1 MFLATAA
8 TKRPVATSALLIALV
23 LLGLNSWRKL
33 SLENLPG
40 IDAPYVTITAIW
52 PGASPEDIEKDVAR
66 RIEDAVSGVEGLKH
80 TYSTC
85 IENAGNVIA
94 EFVMGTEVDVAAQDV
109 REKIDAIVG
118 DLPSGCQRP
127 SIAKLDLN
135 ASAIATVFLSGDLPP
150 DDLWWLADN
159 AIHDRFA
166 SVKGVA
172 DVKVIGGEE
181 REVWVELDRDALA
194 AAGLTAA
201 GVAQAVGHGILAVP
215 GGRIRDSGTELAVRF
230 DAEYH
235 SVEEIGALQVAGAD
249 GARRYLRDL
258 GTVRIATEEPR
269 QRAFLDGMPG
279 IAIKVVKKS
288 DGNTVETVRLLK
300 KRFAELQKELPPGVS
315 MRWLQDDAEIVQAN
329 VNNTLSDIG
338 SSVLLCAFIL
348 FVFLVNLRSTFVVAV
363 TMPITIVISLFF
375 MQLCGLTL
383 NLSTLLAIGLSAGI
397 LVSNSIVVLESIV
410 RRFSTAN
417 AGEKRVE
424 GRRSKVESQTDEN
437 AGHSTFDKGPLTSG
451 ARAARWTAARDGA
464 AEQTVAILASA
475 GTNVVVMLP
484 IAMMSSIVGKFF
496 VPFATTTLIV
506 NLASIFVSF
515 TLTPMLCALVMKPE
529 SEQTGRLAR
538 WGRAWDATLTRWGS
552 SYGAW
557 LRRIGSRRGARI
569 IAALA
574 LAVLLVASLR
584 FGTKGLGFLLIEN
597 DDWARAFIRLEFP
610 DYYDLARTQE
620 RTLDLARRIGEDPD
634 AVSVLAMPGRADAIA
649 GQAGEGVYLAQ
660 IEIVYKP
667 ASERPERGIDAIL
680 ENLRAELRAVPD
692 LISTVSM
699 PSYVQGLSATIQY
712 NLKGPDLDEL
722 TTRAQRIQALALGL
736 PGLAQIDTTGR
747 DDKPEIRVMPDRAVM
762 ADMGL
767 DAATVGA
774 LVRANVDG
782 IEAAS
787 YKEDLKTIDVRVRLA
802 EREGAEQIASLPL
815 PAAPGRPVPL
825 SAFTDEV
832 RTGQKVMIF
841 RHDKERAILIG
852 GNERPG
858 YAAGTVGKQIEALAH
873 ANNVVGD
880 GYALEPIGTTE
891 MIGESVADFGE
902 AIVLAVVLTLL
913 TLSAILESWR
923 KPFLVLATIPMALIG
938 LLWALQLG
946 GLNVSIFVLL
956 GAVML
961 IGVVV
966 NPAVLIVDKAS
977 QLEQAGEDNADAI
990 CHGVAQTFRAVVM
1003 VIVASG
1009 LGMLPIALSTGIGAV
1024 NRIGIGAASVGGILI
1039 AGALTLLVLPFFG
1052 MGRRVLRH
1060 EQGDRRHE

>member
-40 IDAPYVTITAIW
+40 IDAPYVTITTIW

-94 EFVMGTEVDVAAQDV
+94 EFVMGTDVDVAAQDV

-159 AIHDRFA
+159 AIHDRLA

-201 GVAQAVGHGILAVP
+201 QVAQTVGHGILSVP
-215 GGRIRDSGTELAVRF
+215 GGRIRESGTELAVRF

-258 GTVRIATEEPR
+258 GTVRLATEEPR

-300 KRFAELQKELPPGVS
+300 KRFAEIQKELPPGVS

-338 SSVLLCAFIL
+338 SSVLLCAIIL
-348 FVFLVNLRSTFVVAV
+348 FAFLVNLRSTFVVAV
-363 TMPITIVISLFF
+363 TMPVTIVISLFF

-410 RRFSTAN
+410 RRFGAKDGGLRPPSPS
-417 AGEKRVE
+417 E
-424 GRRSKVESQTDEN
+424 
-437 AGHSTFDKGPLTSG
+437 
-451 ARAARWTAARDGA
+451 ARAARWTAAREGA
-464 AEQTVAILASA
+464 SEQTVAILASA

-484 IAMMSSIVGKFF
+484 IAMLSSVVGKFF

-557 LRRIGSRRGARI
+557 LRRIGSRRSARI
-569 IAALA
+569 IAALVFVA
-574 LAVLLVASLR
+574 LLIVSLR

-610 DYYDLARTQE
+610 DYYDLARTQKA
-620 RTLDLARRIGEDPD
+620 TLDIARRIGEDPD

-667 ASERPERGIDAIL
+667 AAERPERGIDAIL

-699 PSYVQGLSATIQY
+699 PSYVQGLSATVQY
-712 NLKGPDLDEL
+712 NLKGPDLNEL
-722 TTRAQRIQALALGL
+722 TARAQRIQTLAFGL
-736 PGLAQIDTTGR
+736 PGLAQIDTTAR
-747 DDKPEIRVMPDRAVM
+747 DDKPEIRVTPDRAVM

-767 DAATVGA
+767 DAASVGA

-782 IEAAS
+782 LEAAS
-787 YKEDLKTIDVRVRLA
+787 FKEDLKTIDVRVRLA
-802 EREGAEQIASLPL
+802 EREGAEQIASLPI

-825 SAFTDEV
+825 SAFTEEV

-873 ANNVVGD
+873 ENNVVGD
-880 GYALEPIGTTE
+880 GYTLEPIGTTE

-902 AIVLAVVLTLL
+902 AIVLAIVLTLL

-938 LLWALQLG
+938 VLWALQLG

-956 GAVML
+956 GVVML

-966 NPAVLIVDKAS
+966 NPAVLIVDKAA
-977 QLEQAGEDNADAI
+977 QLEQAGEGKADAI

-1024 NRIGIGAASVGGILI
+1024 NRIGIGAASVGGILV
-1039 AGALTLLVLPFFG
+1039 AGALTLLLLPFLG
-1052 MGRRVLRH
+1052 MGRR
-1060 EQGDRRHE
+1060 G

>member
-33 SLENLPG
+33 SIENLPG
-40 IDAPYVTITAIW
+40 VDAPYVTVTTVW

-85 IENAGNVIA
+85 IENAGNLMA
-94 EFVMGTEVDVAAQDV
+94 EFVMGTDVDVAAQDV

-118 DLPSGCQRP
+118 DLPPGCQRP
-127 SIAKLDLN
+127 AIAKLDLN

-159 AIHDRFA
+159 AIRDRFA
-166 SVKGVA
+166 SVKGIA

-201 GVAQAVGHGILAVP
+201 DVAQSVGRGILSVP
-215 GGRIRDSGTELAVRF
+215 AGRIRESGAELAVRF

-235 SVEEIGALQVAGAD
+235 SVEDIGALQVAGAD

-258 GTVRIATEEPR
+258 GTVRLATEEPR
-269 QRAFLDGMPG
+269 QRAFLDGEPG
-279 IAIKVVKKS
+279 IAVKIVKKS

-300 KRFAELQKELPPGVS
+300 KRFDAIREELPPGVS

-329 VNNTLSDIG
+329 VDNTLADIG
-338 SSVLLCAFIL
+338 FSVLLCAAIL
-348 FVFLVNLRSTFVVAV
+348 FAFLVNLRSTFVVAV
-363 TMPITIVISLFF
+363 TMPVTIVISLFF

-410 RRFSTAN
+410 SRLSA
-417 AGEKRVE
+417 AG
-424 GRRSKVESQTDEN
+424 
-437 AGHSTFDKGPLTSG
+437 AA
-451 ARAARWTAARDGA
+451 ARLSEARWTAAREGA
-464 AEQTVAILASA
+464 AAQTVAILASA

-529 SEQTGRLAR
+529 AEQGGRLAR
-538 WGRAWDATLTRWGS
+538 WGRAWEAALARWGLA
-552 SYGAW
+552 YGVW
-557 LRRIGSRRGARI
+557 LRRTGSRRGARVLV
-569 IAALA
+569 ALA
-574 LAVLLVASLR
+574 FATALLLSLR
-584 FGTKGLGFLLIEN
+584 FGTAGLGFSLIEN

-610 DYYDLARTQE
+610 DYYDLSRTQKA
-620 RTLDLARRIGEDPD
+620 TLAIARRIGEDPD
-634 AVSVLAMPGRADAIA
+634 ALSVLAMPGRADAIA

-660 IEIVYKP
+660 IEVVYKP
-667 ASERPERGIDAIL
+667 AGERPERGIDDIL
-680 ENLRAELRAVPD
+680 ESLRAELRAVPD
-692 LISTVSM
+692 LIATVSM
-699 PSYVQGLSATIQY
+699 PSYVQGLSATVQY
-712 NLKGPDLDEL
+712 NLKGPDLDQL
-722 TTRAQRIQALALGL
+722 TARAQRLQALAFSL
-736 PGLAQIDTTGR
+736 PGLAQLDSTAR
-747 DDKPEIRVMPDRAVM
+747 DDKPEIRVAPDRAVM

-767 DAATVGA
+767 DAAA
-774 LVRANVDG
+774 LGTLLRAGVDG
-782 IEAAS
+782 LEAAS
-787 YKEDLKTIDVRVRLA
+787 FKEDLKTLDVRVRLA
-802 EREGAEQIASLPL
+802 EREGAGQIASLAL
-815 PAAPGRPVPL
+815 PGEPGRPVPL
-825 SAFTDEV
+825 SAFTEEV

-841 RHDKERAILIG
+841 RHDKERSVMIG
-852 GNERPG
+852 GNERAG
-858 YAAGTVGKQIEALAH
+858 YAAGTVGAQIEALAKE
-873 ANNVVGD
+873 NGLVGG
-880 GYALEPIGTTE
+880 GYSLSAAGTTE
-891 MIGESVADFGE
+891 LIGESVADFAE
-902 AIVLAVVLTLL
+902 AIVLAIVLTLL
-913 TLSAILESWR
+913 TLAAILESWR

-938 LLWALQLG
+938 VLWALRLG

-977 QLEQAGEDNADAI
+977 QLEKAGRRPADAV
-990 CHGVAQTFRAVVM
+990 CHAVAATFRAVVM

-1009 LGMLPIALSTGIGAV
+1009 LGMLPIALSTGIGAI
-1024 NRIGIGAASVGGILI
+1024 NRIGIGAASVGGILV
-1039 AGALTLLVLPFFG
+1039 AGALTLLVLPFFA
-1052 MGRRVLRH
+1052 MTSPKSAKR
-1060 EQGDRRHE
+1060 EKPDA

>member
-1 MFLATAA
+1 MFLTTAA

-23 LLGLNSWRKL
+23 LLGLNSYRKL
-33 SLENLPG
+33 SLENLPAV
-40 IDAPYVTITAIW
+40 DAPYVTITTVW
-52 PGASPEDIEKDVAR
+52 PGASPEDIEKDVSR
-66 RIEDAVSGVEGLKH
+66 RIEDAVSGVSGLKH

-94 EFVMGTEVDVAAQDV
+94 EFVMGTDVDVAAQDV

-127 SIAKLDLN
+127 AIAKLDLN

-159 AIHDRFA
+159 TIHDRFA

-201 GVAQAVGHGILAVP
+201 GVAQAVGHGILSVP
-215 GGRIRDSGTELAVRF
+215 GGRIRESGAELAVRF
-230 DAEYH
+230 DAEYR

-258 GTVRIATEEPR
+258 GTVRLATEEPR
-269 QRAFLDGMPG
+269 QRAFLDGEPG

-300 KRFAELQKELPPGVS
+300 ERFAEIQKELPPGVS

-329 VNNTLSDIG
+329 VDNTLSDIG
-338 SSVLLCAFIL
+338 SSVLLCAVIL
-348 FVFLVNLRSTFVVAV
+348 FAFLVNLRSTFVVAV
-363 TMPITIVISLFF
+363 TMPVTIVISLYF

-383 NLSTLLAIGLSAGI
+383 NLATLLALGLSAGI

-410 RRFSTAN
+410 RRFSA
-417 AGEKRVE
+417 
-424 GRRSKVESQTDEN
+424 
-437 AGHSTFDKGPLTSG
+437 SG
-451 ARAARWTAARDGA
+451 AADRAARWTAAREGA

-484 IAMMSSIVGKFF
+484 IAMMTSIVGKFF

-529 SEQTGRLAR
+529 AHETGRLAR
-538 WGRAWDATLTRWGS
+538 WGRAWDATLMHWGS
-552 SYGAW
+552 AYGAW
-557 LRRIGSRRGARI
+557 LRRVGSRRRARVL
-569 IAALA
+569 AALA
-574 LAVLLVASLR
+574 FVALLLLSLR
-584 FGTKGLGFLLIEN
+584 FGAAGLGFLLIEN
-597 DDWARAFIRLEFP
+597 DDWGRAFIRLEFP

-620 RTLDLARRIGEDPD
+620 TTLAIARRIREDPD
-634 AVSVLAMPGRADAIA
+634 VVSVLAMPGRADAIA

-660 IEIVYKP
+660 IEVVYKP
-667 ASERPERGIDAIL
+667 AAERPGRGIDPIL

-692 LISTVSM
+692 LIATVSM
-699 PSYVQGLSATIQY
+699 PSYVQGLSATVQY

-722 TTRAQRIQALALGL
+722 TTRAQRIQALAFGL
-736 PGLAQIDTTGR
+736 PGLAQIDTTAR
-747 DDKPEIRVMPDRAVM
+747 DDKPEILVRPDRAVM
-762 ADMGL
+762 ADMGI
-767 DAATVGA
+767 DAASVGA

-787 YKEDLKTIDVRVRLA
+787 FKEDLKTLDVRVRLA
-802 EREGAEQIASLPL
+802 EREGAEQIAALPV
-815 PAAPGRPVPL
+815 PAAPGLPVPL
-825 SAFTDEV
+825 SAFTEEV
-832 RTGQKVMIF
+832 RSGQKVMIF

-858 YAAGTVGKQIEALAH
+858 YAAGTVGAQIEALAREDGL
-873 ANNVVGD
+873 VGD
-880 GYALEPIGTTE
+880 GYSLEPVGTSE
-891 MIGESVADFGE
+891 LIGESVADFSE

-938 LLWALQLG
+938 VLWALRLG
-946 GLNVSIFVLL
+946 GLNISIFVLL
-956 GAVML
+956 GTVML

-966 NPAVLIVDKAS
+966 NPAVLIVDKAA
-977 QLEQAGEDNADAI
+977 QLEKAGEGKADAV

-1024 NRIGIGAASVGGILI
+1024 NRIGIGAASVGGILV
-1039 AGALTLLVLPFFG
+1039 AGALTLLLLPFLG
-1052 MGRRVLRH
+1052 MGRRRV
-1060 EQGDRRHE
+1060 RRDGK